1 MLPSPKKLLY
11 LTLLIPIA
19 SPGINPEPRT
29 TDHIFKDVYQKE
41 ISFLKEHIVYYPNFP
56 KQGIIFA
63 DFLPLLQNPEC
74 LQLCINLLYELYK
87 SSKIDLIVG
96 LESRGFLIGA
106 PLAYKLGIGF
116 VPVRKPGK
124 LPSATISVTYQ
135 KEYGTDTLVIAESA
149 QLANKRVLIMD
160 DLIATGGSAKAAI
173 ALVKKAG
180 GIPVAFA
187 SILQVKELAE
197 KADLEIP
204 WFNLID

>member
-56 KQGIIFA
+56 KPGILFA

-116 VPVRKPGK
+116 IPVRKPGK

-197 KADLEIP
+197 KSDLEIP